1 MMNNIKV
8 EYIDDFTEIK
18 PYRDEEFLA
27 ALKRVQGHKIL
38 LNSICAVFFPNVIA
52 PFKAILHF
60 LIKQFIKYE
69 LRNVKNHDDL
79 MNGTLTKVVEKMI
92 KKTMTEFTYSG
103 VEQIDPAK
111 KYLFISNHRDI
122 VLDPSLAIY
131 ILSKNNLPTFETAF
145 GNNLLMDD
153 LISDFI
159 RLNKSFMVKRG
170 QSPREQFASTVI
182 LSKYIWYILN
192 NIDSVWIAQKEGRS
206 KDGDDFTNPAIVK
219 MFFLSQRKDG
229 LEFSDFINRLN
240 LIPISV
246 SYEFDPCDK
255 LKARELY
262 RRDLKEV
269 YTKRKGED
277 FISIVQGIREFKG
290 RVHVAFGQP
299 LKGEWID
306 AKEVAEALDKFIHTN
321 YKLWATNYVAYDMY
335 HNTDKYS
342 SKYSE
347 KDKYVF
353 LRRFRRLP
361 EEVEKYALAAYA
373 KPVENAEK
381 Y

>member
-1 MMNNIKV
+1 MMDNIKV
-8 EYIDDFTEIK
+8 EYIEEFKEIQ
-18 PYRDEEFLA
+18 PFRGEAFLA
-27 ALKRVQGHKIL
+27 ALKRVQGHQMLIDG
-38 LNSICAVFFPNVIA
+38 ICAVVLPNAIA
-52 PFKAILHF
+52 PLRAIFRFGIKHF
-60 LIKQFIKYE
+60 LKYK
-69 LRNVKNHDDL
+69 LRNIKDHDDL
-79 MNGTLTKVVEKMI
+79 MNGPLTTIIETAI
-92 KKTMTEFTYSG
+92 KKTMTECTWSG
-103 VEQIDPAK
+103 VDQIDPAK

-131 ILSKNNLPTFETAF
+131 ILAKNNLPTFETAF
-145 GNNLLMDD
+145 GNNLLMGD

-159 RLNKSFMVKRG
+159 RLNKSFIVKRG

-192 NIDSVWIAQKEGRS
+192 NIDSVWIAQKEGRA
-206 KDGDDFTNPAIVK
+206 KDGDDFTNPAIIK

-229 LEFSDFINRLN
+229 FEFSDFINRLN

-269 YTKRKGED
+269 YEKRKGED

-290 RVHVAFGQP
+290 RVHVAFGKP
-299 LKGEWID
+299 LKGEWSD

-321 YKLWATNYVAYDMY
+321 YKLWTSNYVAYDMY
-335 HNTDKYS
+335 HNTNKYS

-361 EEVEKYALAAYA
+361 EDVEKYALAAYA